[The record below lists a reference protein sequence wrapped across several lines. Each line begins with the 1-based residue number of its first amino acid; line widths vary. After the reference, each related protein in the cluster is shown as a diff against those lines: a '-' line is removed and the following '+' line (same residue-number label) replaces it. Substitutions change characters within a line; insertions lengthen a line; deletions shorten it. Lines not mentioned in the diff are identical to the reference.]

1 MKKETAR
8 ANKKQYVLT
17 NTKKKLAELEG
28 QRMTPKKKNL
38 VKRLKTIMKW
48 NLRKKHAPK
57 RQKGHVNDNK
67 KIEEI

>member
-8 ANKKQYVLT
+8 ADKKKYVLE

-38 VKRLKTIMKW
+38 VKRLKTLMKW

-57 RQKGHVNDNK
+57 RQKGYVNEHK
-67 KIEEI
+67 KVEIS